1 MESNPV
7 GDSGSCLHLWPDLA
21 ETNWLIAQFTLFG
34 RLSKNDQIED
44 DIIYDLIKN
53 KKLVLQ
59 S

>member
-1 MESNPV
+1 MGSNPV
-7 GDSGSCLHLWPDLA
+7 GDSGRFLHLWPDLT
-21 ETNWLIAQFTLFG
+21 ETNWLIAQFG